1 MNEEHLDPRLYMIM
15 LASPELRRVLHL
27 DLASLVDKVAVF
39 LEEVDA
45 LLSVGR
51 DVVVLVLKHVMDTL
65 TKYTLSYGSS
75 V

>member
-1 MNEEHLDPRLYMIM
+1 MIM
-15 LASPELRRVLHL
+15 LALPELRRVLHL

-51 DVVVLVLKHVMDTL
+51 DVVVLVLKHVIDTL
-65 TKYTLSYGSS
+65 TKYT
-75 V
+75 

>member
-1 MNEEHLDPRLYMIM
+1 MTSLVL
-15 LASPELRRVLHL
+15 PEFRRVLHL

-51 DVVVLVLKHVMDTL
+51 NVVVLVLKYVMNTHERNRL
-65 TKYTLSYGSS
+65 NWKAPK
-75 V
+75 

>member
-1 MNEEHLDPRLYMIM
+1 MIM
-15 LASPELRRVLHL
+15 LALPELRRVLHL

-51 DVVVLVLKHVMDTL
+51 DVVVLVLKHVIDTL
-65 TKYTLSYGSS
+65 TKYKRSNGSS
-75 V
+75 VKR